1 MRNPKTIET
10 QLGFDGLLAS
20 AETANT
26 ARQEERACAHLP
38 GSMNAGV
45 PFLRGLIE
53 RHHQA
58 MVAGDAELVQALRED
73 AHRLALKLNA
83 FDPGILADDDAAG
96 RVLDRETAA
105 PSGTLPLW
113 GQSGIFEITCIGM
126 RVSIEM
132 DGIFGIGASS
142 TAWLGFAAHAVEPD
156 RPFLS
161 ETGYRSF
168 LGVGGT
174 LQPGFTPATFAA
186 AVVAAHVQRELKGK
200 LLLIKPEYRRDA
212 EPVS

>member
-1 MRNPKTIET
+1 MKHAPQ
-10 QLGFDGLLAS
+10 QLGFDSLLAS
-20 AETANT
+20 AETANN

-38 GSMNAGV
+38 GNMDAGL
-45 PFLRGLIE
+45 PLFRDLIA
-53 RHHQA
+53 RHHRA
-58 MVAGDAELVQALRED
+58 MFAGDADTVRHLREEAD
-73 AHRLALKLNA
+73 QLALKLNG

-96 RVLDRETAA
+96 CVLARATAA
-105 PSGTLPLW
+105 PPGTVPLW
-113 GQSGIFEITCIGM
+113 GQGGTFEITCDGM

-142 TAWLGFAAHAVEPD
+142 MSWLGFAAHAVEWD

-168 LGVGGT
+168 LGVGGA

-186 AVVAAHVQRELKGK
+186 AIVAAHVQRELKGK
-200 LLLIKPEYRRDA
+200 LLLVKPEYRRDA
-212 EPVS
+212 EPVL